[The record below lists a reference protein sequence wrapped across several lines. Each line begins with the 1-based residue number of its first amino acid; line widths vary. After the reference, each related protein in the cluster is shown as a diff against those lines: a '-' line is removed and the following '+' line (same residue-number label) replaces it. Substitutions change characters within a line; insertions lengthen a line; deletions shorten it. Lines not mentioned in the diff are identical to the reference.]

1 MITIVSRDNP
11 RFKRL
16 RKWATQHRARR
27 EDGVIL
33 LDGLHLIKAL
43 LAAGGRLNEIAVSES
58 GASRPEIAD
67 WLTAY
72 ESREAHDSGRA
83 RSIAPG
89 EATDDSGR
97 AVSAAAAAEEV
108 ESAESA
114 ESAELAELAESA
126 EILHFPDALFAAL
139 VETETPSGIL
149 AVAVKPTPAG
159 EPARDIDCV
168 LLDGVQDPGNVGAL
182 LRTVAAAGVRQAL
195 LAPGCA
201 DPWAAKTL
209 RAGQGAQFLLDIHE
223 AVDLPAF
230 LGTYAGHGVVTHL
243 DAPTTLWDAPFDG
256 PLAWVFGAEGR
267 GVSAPVAAA
276 ATLLLRIPMPGGT
289 ESLNVAAAAAICLFE
304 RVRRRRT

>member
-1 MITIVSRDNP
+1 MIAIVSRDNP

-58 GASRPEIAD
+58 GAARPEIAD
-67 WLTAY
+67 WLAAY
-72 ESREAHDSGRA
+72 ECHESGRSG
-83 RSIAPG
+83 SILRAAG
-89 EATDDSGR
+89 KADDAIGGTTNP
-97 AVSAAAAAEEV
+97 AAEVTGQAMAEV
-108 ESAESA
+108 
-114 ESAELAELAESA
+114 
-126 EILHFPDALFAAL
+126 LHFPDALFAAL

-149 AVAVKPTPAG
+149 AVAVKPMPAG

>member
-83 RSIAPG
+83 GSIAPG
-89 EATDDSGR
+89 EAADDSGR
-97 AVSAAAAAEEV
+97 AVSAAAAAEVV
-108 ESAESA
+108 EA
-114 ESAELAELAESA
+114 AESA